1 MTKTFTISRM
11 LISHRGFS
19 AKFPENTLLA
29 FRKSNKF
36 IEFDVRKTKDNIP
49 IVIHDNTLD
58 RTTNASGRV
67 EDHTWDQIQ
76 KLTIRESTEKIPSLD
91 QVLAEFGTD
100 FTYDIEIKSQKT
112 SQLVVDAILKSGI
125 PYDKILVTS
134 FNWEEIKTIRKL
146 DDNILTGLI
155 SLLRPKRA
163 IRNCKELG
171 CSHVVLHHHTI
182 SQQVVDYATD
192 LGIKVYAYT
201 ANNID
206 DIRRLLGYG
215 VAAIITDNPNIVSM

>member
-1 MTKTFTISRM
+1 M

-58 RTTNASGRV
+58 RTTNASGKV

-76 KLTIRESTEKIPSLD
+76 KLTIRETTEKIPSLD

-100 FTYDIEIKSQKT
+100 FTYDIEIKSRNT
-112 SQLVVDAILKSGI
+112 SQLVVDAILESGI

-134 FNWEEIKTIRKL
+134 FDWEEIKTIRKL

-155 SLLRPKRA
+155 SLLQPKRA

-182 SQQVVDYATD
+182 SQQVVDYAID

-201 ANNID
+201 VNNID
-206 DIRRLLGYG
+206 DIHRLLGYG
-215 VAAIITDNPNIVSM
+215 VAAIITDNPNISVENFDFVHL